1 MKRSECSGKFSCFG
15 SFYLVSEGSL
25 EEITDSLFSSNE
37 RSHGL
42 PLVDIVQGNL
52 ANTNPTMT
60 SHDYQRE
67 TIQAYIKARNAE
79 SKMNVYS
86 NEKIGVNLFKGISRG
101 LSNFNFNSMNSFNT
115 GLLAT
120 KRNFNSKLQ
129 IMPNQSV
136 ITRKQLQFGNKTAP
150 VLTRKSYQPKPIPK
164 ANPKKPKS
172 NDIRKFHNTKSIFL
186 IGKANTPTDTNFKPT
201 PLLGYTEQQRPLFG
215 AALQDRKQSDIIQF
229 QPPNEHKSNLHP
241 SALPDPVNPFTFS
254 IQNQNGEK
262 LNVFSSEKSAKSA
275 FKNILPK
282 DLYQGYKNKQTW
294 KKSNAGFTTEQKVPR
309 QSGQFALTNRD
320 SSLSKREYFQVRN
333 IQMIKPLNN
342 KNFQIIS
349 NIPLNIPN
357 DKLLNAT
364 KTSNNT
370 NLKIKYI
377 QPPIKNIGK
386 LINQHLLFQTSKIG
400 SNLNLQKNKIVPTTK
415 NNSISLSNTLHK
427 ILTILK
433 NSNYS
438 KIDTS
443 ELLSSFIAKK
453 KNAIYRPSHNPALA
467 QLLGFESAYK
477 RNISPKAGR
486 WDQQVIPAI
495 NEPFDGATANS
506 VSELFASTVSQAD
519 SETGRPGLSTSIAT
533 PSQMQNMKETA
544 RELNLSKVK
553 VAPASTKS
561 CIENGHDVI
570 SEKCGDH
577 LIDRTYDVHG
587 NYMNENARDKLWDQ
601 SAMVHYTRAE
611 AMRNLPVI
619 HSNPHPESMSNLP
632 LPVLHANSEPSY
644 ANDIRHHNINLMQ
657 APPTLNQIPYSHII
671 DQEHHELNNMGVA
684 HPLYAHDI
692 SHQDVILPTP
702 RITLTEHL
710 NGNDVLQSHD
720 VLKNYIGPSTTMGHY
735 PNNNF
740 NHLVNDDTF
749 GSFEDMDG
757 GKSELNSHLINQ
769 LQDDPSFDAIE
780 YKFIKQSHGLP
791 FSDLT
796 HAGHDYSVHS
806 FHHGGTF
813 IHENNG
819 KHDGK
824 TDVLGGYNG
833 NGAGGYGSYKSD
845 GDMHADVHTNGDA
858 LDSIALE
865 KESLHHQE
873 SGHPFVS
880 DSHDGHE
887 FHTAHESEQT
897 GGTSEVYMHQ
907 GLFPGTRMHGD
918 IHDLDGS
925 YSDHHDEM
933 HPAFEAHH
941 EDIHDEIH
949 GDFHDNRHGIHNDGH
964 DFHVDIHGSEEHAHN
979 INAEAENAIT
989 AAEHH
994 LSEIHNGVD
1003 GPIRGNHFVEYQSN
1017 HLDTAHTNE
1026 QILDNLLHPLD
1037 PNDHHEHAYIGGSGG
1052 KKHIYNI
1059 GGTLGE
1065 NSLFT
1070 QRRSSY
1076 P

>member
-1 MKRSECSGKFSCFG
+1 MVAFI
-15 SFYLVSEGSL
+15 LVSEGSL
-25 EEITDSLFSSNE
+25 EEITDSLLSSNE

-42 PLVDIVQGNL
+42 PLVDIVQDNV
-52 ANTNPTMT
+52 AITNPATT
-60 SHDYQRE
+60 THSYQKE
-67 TIQAYIKARNAE
+67 TIQTYINARNPA

-86 NEKIGVNLFKGISRG
+86 NDKIDLNSFNDISRRF
-101 LSNFNFNSMNSFNT
+101 SNINFNSMNAFGT
-115 GLLAT
+115 GLLTT

-129 IMPNQSV
+129 IIPNQSI
-136 ITRKQLQFGNKTAP
+136 ITRKQLQFGNKTVT
-150 VLTRKSYQPKPIPK
+150 VLPRKIYQPKPIPK

-172 NDIRKFHNTKSIFL
+172 NNIGKFHNTKPILLS
-186 IGKANTPTDTNFKPT
+186 GNANTPTNTNFKPT

-241 SALPDPVNPFTFS
+241 SVLPDPVNPFTFG
-254 IQNQNGEK
+254 IQNQNGKK
-262 LNVFSSEKSAKSA
+262 LNVFSSEKSPRSV
-275 FKNILPK
+275 FKNILSK
-282 DLYQGYKNKQTW
+282 DLLQGYKNKQTW
-294 KKSNAGFTTEQKVPR
+294 KNSNAGFTAAQKVPR

-320 SSLSKREYFQVRN
+320 SGLSKREYFQVRN

-349 NIPLNIPN
+349 NIPLNIPK

-364 KTSNNT
+364 KVSNNT
-370 NLKIKYI
+370 
-377 QPPIKNIGK
+377 KNIDK
-386 LINQHLLFQTSKIG
+386 LITQHLLLQTPKIG
-400 SNLNLQKNKIVPTTK
+400 SNLNLQKNKTVPKTK
-415 NNSISLSNTLHK
+415 NNNISLSNTLHK

-433 NSNYS
+433 NSNHS

-443 ELLSSFIAKK
+443 ELLSSYIAKK

-486 WDQQVIPAI
+486 WDQQIIPAI
-495 NEPFDGATANS
+495 NEPFDGEPASS

-519 SETGRPGLSTSIAT
+519 SQTGKPGLSTSIAT

-587 NYMNENARDKLWDQ
+587 NYMNENARDRLWDQ

-611 AMRNLPVI
+611 AMKNLPVI

-632 LPVLHANSEPSY
+632 LPVLHANGESSY

-657 APPTLNQIPYSHII
+657 AQPALNPIPYSHLM
-671 DQEHHELNNMGVA
+671 DHDHHELNNVGVA
-684 HPLYAHDI
+684 HPLYTHDI
-692 SHQDVILPTP
+692 SHQDVILPSP
-702 RITLTEHL
+702 RITVTEHL

-735 PNNNF
+735 PDNNF

-757 GKSELNSHLINQ
+757 GKSELNAHLINQ

-780 YKFIKQSHGLP
+780 YKFIKQPHGLP
-791 FSDLT
+791 FSDVT
-796 HAGHDYSVHS
+796 HAGHGYSVHS
-806 FHHGGTF
+806 FHHGGAV
-813 IHENNG
+813 INEDNG

-824 TDVLGGYNG
+824 IDVLGSYTG

-845 GDMHADVHTNGDA
+845 GDMHADIHTNGDA

-865 KESLHHQE
+865 KESLHHHE

-887 FHTAHESEQT
+887 FHEANESEQT

-907 GLFPGTRMHGD
+907 GLFPGTRMHSD
-918 IHDLDGS
+918 IHNHDVN
-925 YSDHHDEM
+925 YVDHHDEM

-941 EDIHDEIH
+941 GDIHDEIH
-949 GDFHDNRHGIHNDGH
+949 GNFHDNSHGIHNNGH
-964 DFHVDIHGSEEHAHN
+964 DFYVDIHNSEEHAHN
-979 INAEAENAIT
+979 INAETEHAIT

-994 LSEIHNGVD
+994 LSEIHSGVD
-1003 GPIRGNHFVEYQSN
+1003 GPIRGNHLVEYQSN
-1017 HLDTAHTNE
+1017 HADTVHANE

-1037 PNDHHEHAYIGGSGG
+1037 PNDHHEHAYIGGSEG
-1052 KKHIYNI
+1052 KKHTYNI

-1065 NSLFT
+1065 NCLFT
-1070 QRRSSY
+1070 QKYASFSTCFTL
-1076 P
+1076 

>member
-1 MKRSECSGKFSCFG
+1 MKRLSCLGKFSCFDC
-15 SFYLVSEGSL
+15 FCLVSEGSL
-25 EEITDSLFSSNE
+25 EEITDSLSSSNE

-42 PLVDIVQGNL
+42 PIVDIVQNKL
-52 ANTNPTMT
+52 ANTNPTMI
-60 SHDYQRE
+60 SGGYQRK
-67 TIQAYIKARNAE
+67 TTQTYIMPRNKARNPASE
-79 SKMNVYS
+79 TNLYS
-86 NEKIGVNLFKGISRG
+86 NGKIGLNSFNDISRRF
-101 LSNFNFNSMNSFNT
+101 SNINFNSMNSFNT
-115 GLLAT
+115 GLSAT

-129 IMPNQSV
+129 IIPNQS
-136 ITRKQLQFGNKTAP
+136 IIARKQLQFGNKTAT
-150 VLTRKSYQPKPIPK
+150 VLPRKTYQPKPIPK
-164 ANPKKPKS
+164 ANSKKPKS
-172 NDIRKFHNTKSIFL
+172 NDIRKFHNTKPIFL
-186 IGKANTPTDTNFKPT
+186 IGNANTPANTNFKPT

-215 AALQDRKQSDIIQF
+215 AALQDRKQRDIIQF

-254 IQNQNGEK
+254 IQNQKGKK
-262 LNVFSSEKSAKSA
+262 LNVFSSEKSTSSV
-275 FKNILPK
+275 FRNMLSK
-282 DLYQGYKNKQTW
+282 DLPQGYKNNQTW
-294 KKSNAGFTTEQKVPR
+294 KKSNAGFTTQQKVPS
-309 QSGQFALTNRD
+309 QSGHSALTNRNSD
-320 SSLSKREYFQVRN
+320 LSKREYFQVRN

-349 NIPLNIPN
+349 NIPLNIPK

-364 KTSNNT
+364 KASNNS
-370 NLKIKYI
+370 NLKIQYI
-377 QPPIKNIGK
+377 QPAIKNIH
-386 LINQHLLFQTSKIG
+386 NQDLSLQTSKIG
-400 SNLNLQKNKIVPTTK
+400 SNLNLKKNKTVSTTK
-415 NNSISLSNTLHK
+415 NNNISLSNTLQK

-433 NSNYS
+433 KSNHS
-438 KIDTS
+438 KIDTT

-495 NEPFDGATANS
+495 NEPFDGAPANS

-519 SETGRPGLSTSIAT
+519 SVTGRPGLSTSIAT

-544 RELNLSKVK
+544 GELNLSKVK
-553 VAPASTKS
+553 IAPASTKS

-577 LIDRTYDVHG
+577 LIDRTYEVHR
-587 NYMNENARDKLWDQ
+587 NYMNGNARDRLWDQ

-619 HSNPHPESMSNLP
+619 HSNPHPESMSNLL
-632 LPVLHANSEPSY
+632 LPVLHANAESSY
-644 ANDIRHHNINLMQ
+644 SHDIHHHNINLMQ
-657 APPTLNQIPYSHII
+657 GQPALNPIPYSHLI
-671 DQEHHELNNMGVA
+671 DHEHHELNNMGVVQ
-684 HPLYAHDI
+684 PLYTHDI

-702 RITLTEHL
+702 RITVTEHL

-735 PNNNF
+735 PDNNF

-757 GKSELNSHLINQ
+757 GKSELNAHLINQ

-780 YKFIKQSHGLP
+780 YKFIKQPHGLP
-791 FSDLT
+791 LSDLT
-796 HAGHDYSVHS
+796 HAGHGYSVHS
-806 FHHGGTF
+806 FHHGG
-813 IHENNG
+813 IVSNENNG

-824 TDVLGGYNG
+824 IDVLGSYTG
-833 NGAGGYGSYKSD
+833 NGVGGYGSYKSD
-845 GDMHADVHTNGDA
+845 GDTHVDVHINGDA

-873 SGHPFVS
+873 PGHPFVS

-887 FHTAHESEQT
+887 FQEAHEQT

-907 GLFPGTRMHGD
+907 GLFPGTRMHD
-918 IHDLDGS
+918 DVHDHDVS
-925 YSDHHDEM
+925 YVDHHDEM

-941 EDIHDEIH
+941 EDIHDKIH
-949 GDFHDNRHGIHNDGH
+949 GDFHDNRHGILNDGH
-964 DFHVDIHGSEEHAHN
+964 DFHVDIHESEEHAHN
-979 INAEAENAIT
+979 VNAEAENAIT
-989 AAEHH
+989 AAEQH
-994 LSEIHNGVD
+994 LSEINNGVD
-1003 GPIRGNHFVEYQSN
+1003 GPIRGNHLVEYQSN
-1017 HLDTAHTNE
+1017 HADTAHTNE

-1037 PNDHHEHAYIGGSGG
+1037 PNDHHEHAYIGGSGD
-1052 KKHIYNI
+1052 KKHTYNI

-1065 NSLFT
+1065 YCLFT
-1070 QRRSSY
+1070 EATL
-1076 P
+1076 